1 MRIDA
6 NYNSTNLAG
15 VNPAKKQENQCF
27 SEIMRKKTDI
37 TDTYEKQRED
47 AFKPSC
53 SEEVMQAYDK
63 TLKETGIDPFPMN
76 RISTA
81 LVIHVEQGKEQLSS
95 DFLGNTVESAKA
107 MVKKILE
114 RIYNPISPPAHPEF
128 AVKEREFYEK
138 FLDNLNAI

>member
-1 MRIDA
+1 MRIDT
-6 NYNSTNLAG
+6 NYNSTNLVG
-15 VNPAKKQENQCF
+15 VNPAKSQDNQCF
-27 SEIMRKKTDI
+27 LEVLRKKEGNTDI
-37 TDTYEKQRED
+37 YEKQQED
-47 AFKPSC
+47 TFKPSC

-63 TLKETGIDPFPMN
+63 TLKDTGIDPFPMN

-128 AVKEREFYEK
+128 VAKERAFYEK
-138 FLDNLNAI
+138 FLDNLNAL

>member
-1 MRIDA
+1 MRIDT
-6 NYNSTNLAG
+6 NYNSTNLMG

-27 SEIMRKKTDI
+27 SEVMRKKIDN
-37 TDTYEKQRED
+37 TDTYEKQQED
-47 AFKPSC
+47 TFKPSC
-53 SEEVMQAYDK
+53 SEEVKQAYDK
-63 TLKETGIDPFPMN
+63 TLKDTGIDPFPMN

-81 LVIHVEQGKEQLSS
+81 LVIHVEQGTEQLSS

-128 AVKEREFYEK
+128 VEKERAFYEK